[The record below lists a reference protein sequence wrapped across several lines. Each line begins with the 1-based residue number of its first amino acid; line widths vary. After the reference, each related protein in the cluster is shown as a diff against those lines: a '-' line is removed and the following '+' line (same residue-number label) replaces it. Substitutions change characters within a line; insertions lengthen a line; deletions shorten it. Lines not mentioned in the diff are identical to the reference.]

1 MLSLKPYMEISRCD
15 LADDVNKFVLKCV
28 PHVQHDCFS
37 SFNQSHRCFLALPLP
52 TSLLKL
58 PNTRHSMELNVCGE
72 DRWEAFT
79 LDVLCPNY
87 I

>member
-1 MLSLKPYMEISRCD
+1 MSRCD

-28 PHVQHDCFS
+28 PHVQHDYFS
-37 SFNQSHRCFLALPLP
+37 SFNQSDRCSLALPLP

-58 PNTRHSMELNVCGE
+58 LNTRHSMELNVCGE

-79 LDVLCPNY
+79 LDILGPNY
-87 I
+87 F

>member
-1 MLSLKPYMEISRCD
+1 MEISGCD

-37 SFNQSHRCFLALPLP
+37 SFNQSGRCFVALPLP

-58 PNTRHSMELNVCGE
+58 PNTRHSMESNVCGE
-72 DRWEAFT
+72 DCWDSFT
-79 LDVLCPNY
+79 LDVLDPNY

>member
-1 MLSLKPYMEISRCD
+1 MEISRCD

-28 PHVQHDCFS
+28 PYVQHDCFS

-52 TSLLKL
+52 LPTSLLKL
-58 PNTRHSMELNVCGE
+58 PNTRHSIESNVCGE
-72 DRWEAFT
+72 DHWEAFT
-79 LDVLCPNY
+79 LDVVSPNY